1 MNTQLETTQ
10 TEEAVRLV
18 SEAIAEFGKPV
29 WVANVP
35 KAVRDRVPTETL
47 RELLANARPSEGW
60 RTARDGVSDIS
71 AWAKENVFEI
81 VTIKQLAEIGEVSEA
96 TVRKLVT
103 DRPDIFKKIESRK
116 YEIRDPQED
125 RKADK

>member
-1 MNTQLETTQ
+1 VNTQLETTRV
-10 TEEAVRLV
+10 EESVGIV
-18 SEAIAEFGKPV
+18 SEAISEYGKPV
-29 WVANVP
+29 WVAHVP
-35 KAVRDRVPTETL
+35 KAVRDRVPLDIL
-47 RELLANARPSEGW
+47 RELLAGARPSEGW

-103 DRPDIFKKIESRK
+103 DRPDIFKKIEGRK

>member
-35 KAVRDRVPTETL
+35 KAV
-47 RELLANARPSEGW
+47 
-60 RTARDGVSDIS
+60 DGVSDIS

-96 TVRKLVT
+96 TVRKLVS
-103 DRPDIFKKIESRK
+103 DRPDIFKKIEGRK